1 MSETHSEKR
10 PGTAE
15 YREQLIYRYIRAL
28 DSNDPDFV
36 DFVLEAAEEDPELD
50 QLISEVNQ
58 ALHDEMGLGP
68 LAAEASIVHDLL
80 RRHLPSGFSQPQHEA
95 PPLTVG
101 EVATRMLNDRRLT
114 LIDREGC
121 RSLQG
126 SQEPVPG
133 QLSRQT
139 VIDLAARL
147 EPANPL
153 TERGWNAFR
162 DAAIMAFMGRGRQQA
177 HLAAARQ
184 ARERYARN
192 QPIVHAISETA
203 GTPVSTRDTG
213 EAAAR
218 AYRDAGLA
226 IQRAAPGIAP
236 LNDIIGAHPIRLAE
250 IPGLNY
256 CRAAEYLAAET
267 GQTIDVLADQP
278 GDLAGFLYCQLHDGI
293 LYGCILTKRDDP
305 IVRRRFSA
313 AHELGHYILHFLPLL
328 ERGRGDIGDR
338 LVFWEGLTYAGDD
351 GGTELPSG
359 RLAAATDGT
368 SQTSGALP
376 MGDPEEIEANQ
387 FAAEVL
393 IPAAA
398 CRLAVERER
407 GRIRDRSSLVRRLAS
422 EFLVSQQA
430 MRRRLDTLG
439 LANE

>member
-1 MSETHSEKR
+1 MSEMHPEKR
-10 PGTAE
+10 PAPDE
-15 YREQLIYRYIRAL
+15 YREELILRYIRAL
-28 DSNDPDFV
+28 DSSDPDEV
-36 DFVLEAAEEDPELD
+36 EFVLEAAEEDSELD

-58 ALHDEMGLGP
+58 TMHDELELGP

-80 RRHLPSGFSQPQHEA
+80 RKHLPSGFSQQETVTA
-95 PPLTVG
+95 PLTVG

-121 RSLQG
+121 RSLL
-126 SQEPVPG
+126 SSPEPVPG
-133 QLSRQT
+133 QLSRQGI
-139 VIDLAARL
+139 IDLAARL

-184 ARERYARN
+184 ARERYTRN
-192 QPIVHAISETA
+192 QPIVHAISEAA
-203 GTPVSTRDTG
+203 GPPVSTRDIG

-226 IQRAAPGIAP
+226 IKRAVPGITP

-256 CRAAEYLAAET
+256 RRAAEYLAAET

-328 ERGRGDIGDR
+328 ESNRGGIGER

-351 GGTELPSG
+351 TGTELPSG
-359 RLAAATDGT
+359 KLAAATDGT
-368 SQTSGALP
+368 SETLGALP

-393 IPAAA
+393 IPAEA

-407 GRIRDRSSLVRRLAS
+407 GRIRERSSLIRRLAS
-422 EFLVSQQA
+422 EFMVSQQA

-439 LANE
+439 LPNE